1 MPVLSEDEDRSLSG
15 VEGYILS
22 SAEGPCSDTHFIPVL
37 DEINDRADRE
47 AAAVSPEPHL
57 SENQRQSAANEHP
70 GWGGRRPGAGA
81 PRGNLNAFKHGR
93 TSRRQTE
100 ILEAMARIPGVQ
112 QALID
117 IAKRNN
123 RRRKQAEEGF
133 GVMMTRLL
141 ERTAALLPNDNNQGD
156 IQEQNKQDFLDY
168 LNETSAQIRDLL
180 EKRSS
185 PRRTTIKRPNPGPGG
200 HP

>member
-1 MPVLSEDEDRSLSG
+1 LPVLSEDEDRSLSG
-15 VEGYILS
+15 VEG
-22 SAEGPCSDTHFIPVL
+22 PCSDTHFIPIL
-37 DEINDRADRE
+37 DEINARADRE

-57 SENQRQSAANEHP
+57 SENQRQSAAKNAGR

-81 PRGNLNAFKHGR
+81 PKGNLNAFKHGR
-93 TSRRQTE
+93 TSRRQAE
-100 ILEAMARIPGVQ
+100 ILEAIARIPGVQ

-141 ERTAALLPNDNNQGD
+141 ERTAALLLNDNNQGD

-168 LNETSAQIRDLL
+168 LNETSAQIRALL

-185 PRRTTIKRPNPGPGG
+185 PRRTTIKRPQPRPGG
-200 HP
+200 QP